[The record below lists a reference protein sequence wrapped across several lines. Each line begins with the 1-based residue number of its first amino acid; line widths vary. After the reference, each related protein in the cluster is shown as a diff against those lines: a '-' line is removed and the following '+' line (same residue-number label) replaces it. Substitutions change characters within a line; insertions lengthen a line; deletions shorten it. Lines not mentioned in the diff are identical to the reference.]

1 MPDPSANPPV
11 EAASPETTS
20 PEAASA
26 EALDELYDNPLE
38 RLQLLAGDDSA
49 IAAFLDEI
57 DVRSPRER
65 EMLSEIARGSVVARP
80 DRLDAD
86 HRRVLVALESLRRH
100 GHHGWRAAKSLGP
113 VRLVVRYLVELIAR
127 YVVVSYVKKVALEL
141 RNLYWLREMEAAGN
155 SQELKVLRPARMDA
169 QAVVEITRSREIGV
183 PTFVIGGLLIP
194 AGLSVWR
201 LASGFSYEH
210 WWVAAVVGA
219 AGVLVGLGISWILLR
234 GAALAGRR
242 IRLSVADPLHEL
254 WLTIGWC
261 GTPPR
266 DQSRRFT
273 VLAVSLTV
281 GVWIVLPLLVTLS
294 LAR

>member
-1 MPDPSANPPV
+1 MQDPSANPPV
-11 EAASPETTS
+11 
-20 PEAASA
+20 EAASA

-38 RLQLLAGDDSA
+38 RLQLLAGDDTA

-80 DRLDAD
+80 DRLDTD
-86 HRRVLVALESLRRH
+86 HRKVLIALESLRRH
-100 GHHGWRAAKSLGP
+100 GHHGWPAAKQLGP

-127 YVVVSYVKKVALEL
+127 YVVVSYVKKLALEL

-169 QAVVEITRSREIGV
+169 QAVVEITRGREIGV

-201 LASGFSYEH
+201 LASGFSYDH
-210 WWVAAVVGA
+210 WWVAAVVGTV
-219 AGVLVGLGISWILLR
+219 GVLVGLGISWILLR

-242 IRLSVADPLHEL
+242 IRLSVSDPLHEL

-261 GTPPR
+261 GAPPR

>member
-1 MPDPSANPPV
+1 MQDPPATPPSTSRV
-11 EAASPETTS
+11 EAGG
-20 PEAASA
+20 A

-38 RLQLLAGDDSA
+38 RLQLLAGDDTA

-65 EMLSEIARGSVVARP
+65 EMLSEIARPSVLARP
-80 DRLDAD
+80 ERLDAD
-86 HRRVLVALESLRRH
+86 HRRLLVALESLRRH
-100 GHHGWRAAKSLGP
+100 GHHGWRIAKPLGP
-113 VRLVVRYLVELIAR
+113 GRHVLRYVVELIAR
-127 YVVVSYVKKVALEL
+127 YVVVSYVKRVAVDL
-141 RNLYWLREMEAAGN
+141 RNLYWLREMEAPSG
-155 SQELKVLRPARMDA
+155 SQELKVLRPARFDA
-169 QAVVEITRSREIGV
+169 QALVEITRSREIGV

-210 WWVAAVVGA
+210 WWVALVAGAV
-219 AGVLVGLGISWILLR
+219 GVVVGLGISWILLR

-242 IRLSVADPLHEL
+242 IRLSASDPLHEL
-254 WLTIGWC
+254 WLSVGWC
-261 GTPPR
+261 GVPPR

-273 VLAVSLTV
+273 VLAVTLTV